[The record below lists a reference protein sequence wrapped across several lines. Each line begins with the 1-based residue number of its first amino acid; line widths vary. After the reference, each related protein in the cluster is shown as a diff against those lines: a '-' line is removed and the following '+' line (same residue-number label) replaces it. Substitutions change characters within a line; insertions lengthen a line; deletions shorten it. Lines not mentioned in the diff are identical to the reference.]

1 MLKLS
6 YVLEVFCNK
15 NQISRFNYYNDINKS
30 IQTKRKQCPPR
41 AESNPLTKTPADRSR
56 VPRPLKFLKWAQQML
71 GDFSFTIL
79 NFGIFWTLIQFVQS
93 NSELKWR
100 IQFCNM
106 SARWPG
112 GLNLLQKT
120 RGRWFRIRQRHI
132 QRLNKKTIILF
143 YNISIL

>member
-1 MLKLS
+1 MRIFRSWINTVLSVAKQTDMSSFTIYHYITAVLSEMLKLS

-15 NQISRFNYYNDINKS
+15 NQISRFDYYDDINKS

-41 AESNPLTKTPADRSR
+41 AESNPLTKTSADRSR

-106 SARWPG
+106 SARWPVEG
-112 GLNLLQKT
+112 
-120 RGRWFRIRQRHI
+120 
-132 QRLNKKTIILF
+132 
-143 YNISIL
+143 